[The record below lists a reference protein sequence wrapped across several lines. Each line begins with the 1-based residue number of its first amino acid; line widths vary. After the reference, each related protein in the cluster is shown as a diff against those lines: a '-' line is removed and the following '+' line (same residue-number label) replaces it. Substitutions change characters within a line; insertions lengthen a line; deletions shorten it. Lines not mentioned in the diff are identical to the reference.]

1 MARRQLPL
9 PDGIAPSRRAPPPLP
24 ADDDIPP
31 PPVPNRPLPG
41 RPTPSVPS
49 GPPAVPT
56 SSRPS
61 QPKPQPQKNKP
72 ILQPAPDS
80 GSEEEY
86 SFDSDS
92 GSSTKSYEDMSG
104 QSIEPPIP
112 DIPKRGYKDN
122 RTRPPPPPPANVKPP
137 PEPEIDELYD
147 DGDVGDGDIYD
158 EAAMGGAGSEEEG
171 ETYDDAEIGDAADQQ
186 EEYADCQVEEEIEP
200 PQESYDEFQGVAD
213 DTYEVEEAQEEEIGL
228 MYQECDVGAPVSE
241 ELYQIADDET
251 PPPPAPAPPIAAA
264 PALPPPRPKQKRD
277 DAPPPPRNVEK
288 KQPVPKPTGMGMPAI
303 GMGDILNIKDR
314 LKKVQPQKEPE
325 KKEPKQ
331 YTDHNELQAKFNFFK
346 NKERE
351 DSSSDSDEA
360 KKPLKPS
367 LNKPLPVKP
376 SDVPSGRFPKPVA
389 KKRPNVP
396 LKPSRVSDEQND
408 SSPNFLS
415 QVKLKHVN
423 RPVDTV
429 EKEVTSNIPLQPP
442 KREPSPL
449 KFGRSSDSSDKNA
462 LQNHTGPSFMG
473 QKGETSVSSQPPGR
487 NFPPTRPVPNARP
500 TEKKSFLHA
509 YLDKNPEVS
518 NQRIPPKL
526 VPKLKSSD
534 SLPPVPPPVKEIPSQ
549 HRDLPP
555 PPSNATPG
563 LPPPRGKDGYTKVSV
578 TEAEENNNEDDDQ
591 EIYDDAISFE
601 DPLLKE
607 RWYFGEIDRMVGNDK
622 LKKVGTNGSFL
633 LRKSTK
639 GGNNQPYTL
648 MVLYNDHIYN
658 LKIRERNDGRMA
670 IGEEKPDEMSFMSV
684 ENLIK
689 HHQSNDVIL
698 VHKDGKQDTTMLI
711 RSPMK

>member
-24 ADDDIPP
+24 ADDEFPP
-31 PPVPNRPLPG
+31 PPVPSRPLPG

-61 QPKPQPQKNKP
+61 VPKPQAQKP
-72 ILQPAPDS
+72 L
-80 GSEEEY
+80 
-86 SFDSDS
+86 
-92 GSSTKSYEDMSG
+92 
-104 QSIEPPIP
+104 
-112 DIPKRGYKDN
+112 
-122 RTRPPPPPPANVKPP
+122 
-137 PEPEIDELYD
+137 PEPEVEELYD
-147 DGDVGDGDIYD
+147 EGDAGDIYD

-186 EEYADCQVEEEIEP
+186 EEYADCQVEEVEP
-200 PQESYDEFQGVAD
+200 PQESYDEFQGVAAD
-213 DTYEVEEAQEEEIGL
+213 DTYEVEEPQEE
-228 MYQECDVGAPVSE
+228 YQECDVGAPVSE

-314 LKKVQPQKEPE
+314 LKKVTVPQKEPD

-396 LKPSRVSDEQND
+396 LKPARVSDEQND

-423 RPVDTV
+423 KPAETV
-429 EKEVTSNIPLQPP
+429 EKEVASNIPLQQP

-449 KFGRSSDSSDKNA
+449 KFGRSSESSDKNA
-462 LQNHTGPSFMG
+462 LQNHTGPSFMA
-473 QKGETSVSSQPPGR
+473 QKNSQPPGR

-578 TEAEENNNEDDDQ
+578 NDAEENNNEDDDQ

-670 IGEEKPDEMSFMSV
+670 IGEEKPDEMSFMTV

>member
-61 QPKPQPQKNKP
+61 QPKPQPQ
-72 ILQPAPDS
+72 
-80 GSEEEY
+80 
-86 SFDSDS
+86 
-92 GSSTKSYEDMSG
+92 
-104 QSIEPPIP
+104 
-112 DIPKRGYKDN
+112 
-122 RTRPPPPPPANVKPP
+122 KPP

-213 DTYEVEEAQEEEIGL
+213 DTYEVEEAQEE
-228 MYQECDVGAPVSE
+228 YQECDVGAPVSE

>member
-31 PPVPNRPLPG
+31 PPVPSRPLPG

-61 QPKPQPQKNKP
+61 QPKPQPQK
-72 ILQPAPDS
+72 
-80 GSEEEY
+80 
-86 SFDSDS
+86 
-92 GSSTKSYEDMSG
+92 
-104 QSIEPPIP
+104 
-112 DIPKRGYKDN
+112 
-122 RTRPPPPPPANVKPP
+122 PP
-137 PEPEIDELYD
+137 PEPEPEELYD
-147 DGDVGDGDIYD
+147 DGDVGDGGDIYD

-186 EEYADCQVEEEIEP
+186 EEYADCQVEEETEP

-423 RPVDTV
+423 RPAETV
-429 EKEVTSNIPLQPP
+429 EKEVTSNNPLQPP

-449 KFGRSSDSSDKNA
+449 KFGRSSDLSDKNA

-473 QKGETSVSSQPPGR
+473 QKNDRSVSPQAPGR

>member
-9 PDGIAPSRRAPPPLP
+9 PDDIVPFRRALPPLP

-31 PPVPNRPLPG
+31 PPVPRKPLQE
-41 RPTPSVPS
+41 RPTPSIPS
-49 GPPAVPT
+49 GHPAVPT

-61 QPKPQPQKNKP
+61 QPKPQPQK
-72 ILQPAPDS
+72 
-80 GSEEEY
+80 
-86 SFDSDS
+86 
-92 GSSTKSYEDMSG
+92 
-104 QSIEPPIP
+104 
-112 DIPKRGYKDN
+112 
-122 RTRPPPPPPANVKPP
+122 PP
-137 PEPEIDELYD
+137 PEPEPEELYD
-147 DGDVGDGDIYD
+147 DGDVGDGGDIYD

-186 EEYADCQVEEEIEP
+186 EEYADCQVEEETEP

-213 DTYEVEEAQEEEIGL
+213 DTYEVEEAQEE
-228 MYQECDVGAPVSE
+228 YQECDVGAPVSE

-288 KQPVPKPTGMGMPAI
+288 KQPVPKPAGMGMPAI

-423 RPVDTV
+423 RPAETV
-429 EKEVTSNIPLQPP
+429 EKEVTSNNPLQPP

-449 KFGRSSDSSDKNA
+449 KFGRSSDLSDKNA

-473 QKGETSVSSQPPGR
+473 QKNDRSVSPQAPGR

-518 NQRIPPKL
+518 NQRIP
-526 VPKLKSSD
+526 PKLKSSD

>member
-9 PDGIAPSRRAPPPLP
+9 PDDIVPFRRALPPLP

-31 PPVPNRPLPG
+31 PPVPRKPLQE
-41 RPTPSVPS
+41 RPTPSIPS
-49 GPPAVPT
+49 GHPAVPT

-137 PEPEIDELYD
+137 PEPEPEELYD
-147 DGDVGDGDIYD
+147 DGDVGDGGDIYD

-186 EEYADCQVEEEIEP
+186 EEYADCQVEEETEP

-213 DTYEVEEAQEEEIGL
+213 DTYEVEEAQEE
-228 MYQECDVGAPVSE
+228 YQECDVGAPVSE

-288 KQPVPKPTGMGMPAI
+288 KQPVPKPAGMGMPAI

-351 DSSSDSDEA
+351 ALA
-360 KKPLKPS
+360 KGAKP
-367 LNKPLPVKP
+367 
-376 SDVPSGRFPKPVA
+376 DITPKPVG
-389 KKRPNVP
+389 
-396 LKPSRVSDEQND
+396 
-408 SSPNFLS
+408 
-415 QVKLKHVN
+415 
-423 RPVDTV
+423 
-429 EKEVTSNIPLQPP
+429 
-442 KREPSPL
+442 
-449 KFGRSSDSSDKNA
+449 FG
-462 LQNHTGPSFMG
+462 F
-473 QKGETSVSSQPPGR
+473 
-487 NFPPTRPVPNARP
+487 
-500 TEKKSFLHA
+500 KKSIPA
-509 YLDKNPEVS
+509 KDDKVNSPVS
-518 NQRIPPKL
+518 PTIPAERSLPQSR
-526 VPKLKSSD
+526 KSSD

>member
-31 PPVPNRPLPG
+31 PPVPSRPLPG

-137 PEPEIDELYD
+137 PEPEPEELYD
-147 DGDVGDGDIYD
+147 DGDVGDGGDIYD

-186 EEYADCQVEEEIEP
+186 EEYADCQVEEETEP

-351 DSSSDSDEA
+351 ALA
-360 KKPLKPS
+360 KGAKP
-367 LNKPLPVKP
+367 
-376 SDVPSGRFPKPVA
+376 DITPKPVG
-389 KKRPNVP
+389 
-396 LKPSRVSDEQND
+396 
-408 SSPNFLS
+408 
-415 QVKLKHVN
+415 
-423 RPVDTV
+423 
-429 EKEVTSNIPLQPP
+429 
-442 KREPSPL
+442 
-449 KFGRSSDSSDKNA
+449 FG
-462 LQNHTGPSFMG
+462 F
-473 QKGETSVSSQPPGR
+473 
-487 NFPPTRPVPNARP
+487 
-500 TEKKSFLHA
+500 KKSIPA
-509 YLDKNPEVS
+509 KDDKVNSPVS
-518 NQRIPPKL
+518 PTIPAERSLPQSR
-526 VPKLKSSD
+526 KSSD

>member
-24 ADDDIPP
+24 ADDDFPP
-31 PPVPNRPLPG
+31 PPVPSRPTPG
-41 RPTPSVPS
+41 RPTPSV
-49 GPPAVPT
+49 PPAVPT

-61 QPKPQPQKNKP
+61 QPKP
-72 ILQPAPDS
+72 PA
-80 GSEEEY
+80 
-86 SFDSDS
+86 
-92 GSSTKSYEDMSG
+92 
-104 QSIEPPIP
+104 Q
-112 DIPKRGYKDN
+112 
-122 RTRPPPPPPANVKPP
+122 KPP
-137 PEPEIDELYD
+137 PEPVEEDMYDE
-147 DGDVGDGDIYD
+147 GDVGEIYD
-158 EAAMGGAGSEEEG
+158 EAGMGGPESEEEG
-171 ETYDDAEIGDAADQQ
+171 ETYDDAEIGEAADQQ
-186 EEYADCQVEEEIEP
+186 EEYADCQVEEEIEQ
-200 PQESYDEFQGVAD
+200 PQESYDEFQGVAAD
-213 DTYEVEEAQEEEIGL
+213 DTYEVEEAQEE
-228 MYQECDVGAPVSE
+228 YQECDIGGAVSE
-241 ELYQIADDET
+241 ELYQIADDDAL
-251 PPPPAPAPPIAAA
+251 PPPAPAPPIAAA

-288 KQPVPKPTGMGMPAI
+288 KQPVPKPAGMGMPAI

-314 LKKVQPQKEPE
+314 LKKVSVPQKEPE

-360 KKPLKPS
+360 KKPIKPS

-396 LKPSRVSDEQND
+396 LKPARVSNEQND
-408 SSPNFLS
+408 SSNFLS

-423 RPVDTV
+423 NPAETV
-429 EKEVTSNIPLQPP
+429 EKNITSNIPLQPP

-449 KFGRSSDSSDKNA
+449 KFGRSSELSDKNG
-462 LQNHTGPSFMG
+462 LQNHTGPSFMA
-473 QKGETSVSSQPPGR
+473 QKKERSVSPQTPGR
-487 NFPPTRPVPNARP
+487 NFPPTRPVPNTRP

-509 YLDKNPEVS
+509 YLDEHPEVS

-526 VPKLKSSD
+526 VAFYVCVFSLAKGVKPDITPKPVGFGFKKSIPAKDDKTNSPVSPTGDRSLPQSRKSSD
-534 SLPPVPPPVKEIPSQ
+534 SLPPVPPQVKEIPSH

-555 PPSNATPG
+555 TPSNATPG
-563 LPPPRGKDGYTKVSV
+563 PPPPRGKDGYTKVSV
-578 TEAEENNNEDDDQ
+578 NDAEENNNEDDDQ

-601 DPLLKE
+601 EPLLKE

-622 LKKVGTNGSFL
+622 LKKMGVNGSFL

-670 IGEEKPDEMSFMSV
+670 IGEEKPDEMSFKSV
-684 ENLIK
+684 EDLIK

>member
-24 ADDDIPP
+24 ADDEFPP
-31 PPVPNRPLPG
+31 PPVPSRPTPG
-41 RPTPSVPS
+41 RPTPSV
-49 GPPAVPT
+49 PPAVPT

-61 QPKPQPQKNKP
+61 QPKPPAQKNKP
-72 ILQPAPDS
+72 ILQPASDS
-80 GSEEEY
+80 DSDEDE
-86 SFDSDS
+86 FDSDS
-92 GSSTKSYEDMSG
+92 DSSTKSYEDMSG
-104 QSIEPPIP
+104 QTIEPPKP

-122 RTRPPPPPPANVKPP
+122 ITRPPPPPPANFKPP
-137 PEPEIDELYD
+137 PEPVEDELYD
-147 DGDVGDGDIYD
+147 EGDAGDIYD
-158 EAAMGGAGSEEEG
+158 EAALGGAESEEEG
-171 ETYDDAEIGDAADQQ
+171 ETYDDAEIGEAADQQ
-186 EEYADCQVEEEIEP
+186 EEYADCQVEEEIEQ
-200 PQESYDEFQGVAD
+200 PQESYDEFQGVAE
-213 DTYEVEEAQEEEIGL
+213 DTYEVEEAQEE
-228 MYQECDVGAPVSE
+228 YQECDIGAAVSE
-241 ELYQIADDET
+241 ELYQIADDEA

-277 DAPPPPRNVEK
+277 DAPPPPRNIEK

-314 LKKVQPQKEPE
+314 LKKVSVPQKEPE

-351 DSSSDSDEA
+351 DSSSDSDDA
-360 KKPLKPS
+360 RKPIKPS

-408 SSPNFLS
+408 SSNFLS
-415 QVKLKHVN
+415 QK
-423 RPVDTV
+423 T
-429 EKEVTSNIPLQPP
+429 
-442 KREPSPL
+442 
-449 KFGRSSDSSDKNA
+449 
-462 LQNHTGPSFMG
+462 
-473 QKGETSVSSQPPGR
+473 
-487 NFPPTRPVPNARP
+487 
-500 TEKKSFLHA
+500 
-509 YLDKNPEVS
+509 
-518 NQRIPPKL
+518 
-526 VPKLKSSD
+526 SD
-534 SLPPVPPPVKEIPSQ
+534 SLPPVPPQVKEIPSH

-555 PPSNATPG
+555 TPSNATPG
-563 LPPPRGKDGYTKVSV
+563 PPPPRGKDGYTKVSV
-578 TEAEENNNEDDDQ
+578 NDAEENNNEDDDQ

-601 DPLLKE
+601 EPLLKE

-622 LKKVGTNGSFL
+622 LKKVGANGSFL

-670 IGEEKPDEMSFMSV
+670 IGEEKPDEMSFKSV
-684 ENLIK
+684 EDLIK